1 MKTIEQAQACI
12 KWLTGIKH
20 EYPELVE
27 GIETVQECLICVIV
41 DRGNELAEEREK

>member
-12 KWLTGIKH
+12 KWLTGIKND
-20 EYPELVE
+20 YPELVE

-41 DRGNELAEEREK
+41 DRGNKLAGKDEK